1 MSASGE
7 KNGAKAGMGGAR
19 GKSELSTGQA
29 DAKAET
35 RTEDGP
41 GAEPGAAAG
50 SATGVEGGAEGK
62 DSTGGTA
69 GDGGAGAGPKPRSV
83 RLVLF
88 SLMIAVLLA
97 MLDNMIVGTAMPTI
111 VGELGG
117 LEHLSWVVTAYT
129 LTTAAS
135 TPLWGK
141 LGDMFGRKGVFL
153 TSIVLFLAGSMTS
166 GAAQTMSQLIG
177 FRALQ
182 GLGAGGLMVGA
193 MAIMGDLIAPRERGK
208 YMGMMAGVMSLAM
221 IGGPLVGGTLTDHLG
236 WRWAFYINLPL
247 GAIALAMITS
257 VLHLPKKRTKGRIDY
272 LGAALLTT
280 GITAAVLVTSWGGT
294 EYAWGSGT
302 IIGISV
308 LAVAALVAFPLV
320 ERRVAEPILPL
331 GVFRNLN
338 FSLVTVIGFLL
349 GFVMFGAMT
358 FLPLF
363 QQSVQGASATNSGLL
378 LLPVLLPMMIVSVV
392 TGRATTKTGKYRAYP
407 IIGGAL
413 IPAGLFLLAQMDVG
427 TARLTS
433 GLYMAVLGAG
443 MGFLMQLTMLIAQ
456 NSVELKDMGVASS
469 TTTLFRTIGGSFGVA
484 LMGTVFSGKVEDSM
498 KESAAAAGGQQGGG
512 SMAKLTE
519 GGAQLDA
526 DSLAKLPAKVREA
539 YEHAVASGINGVFLL
554 AGGIALIAFLA
565 AWFIKEVP
573 LKDAEAQKGQ
583 PDAGQDP
590 DAVQDISVSSA
601 EELAATDAPRG
612 AADEE
617 ATGPV
622 ADDRTSVRA

>member
-1 MSASGE
+1 MSASGATKRAE
-7 KNGAKAGMGGAR
+7 RGTGGADGKNG
-19 GKSELSTGQA
+19 SSQGQGEV
-29 DAKAET
+29 K
-35 RTEDGP
+35 
-41 GAEPGAAAG
+41 GAEPVADAAGAAG
-50 SATGVEGGAEGK
+50 SGAAQPAK
-62 DSTGGTA
+62 S
-69 GDGGAGAGPKPRSV
+69 AGAKPRSV
-83 RLVLF
+83 SFVVF

-135 TPLWGK
+135 TPIWGK

-153 TSIVLFLAGSMTS
+153 TSIVIFLAGSVTS
-166 GAAQTMSQLIG
+166 GAAQTMGQLIG

-193 MAIMGDLIAPRERGK
+193 MAIMGDLVPPRERGK

-247 GAIALAMITS
+247 GAIALALVGT
-257 VLHLPKKRTKGRIDY
+257 VLHLPKKRSEGRIDY
-272 LGAALLTT
+272 LGAVLLTI

-294 EYAWGSGT
+294 EYDWGSGT
-302 IIGISV
+302 ILGLSA
-308 LAVAALVAFPLV
+308 LAVVTLVAFPFV
-320 ERRVAEPILPL
+320 ERKVGEPLLPL
-331 GVFRNLN
+331 HVFRNGN

-349 GFVMFGAMT
+349 GFVMFGSMT

-378 LLPVLLPMMIVSVV
+378 LLPVLLPMMVVSVV
-392 TGRATTKTGKYRAYP
+392 TGRATTSTGKYRIYP
-407 IIGGAL
+407 IIGGVL
-413 IPAGLFLLAQMDVG
+413 IPIGLFLLAQMEVG
-427 TARLTS
+427 TSRLTS
-433 GLYMAVLGAG
+433 GLYMVVLGAG

-484 LMGTVFSGKVEDSM
+484 LMGTVFTRQVEDTM
-498 KESAAAAGGQQGGG
+498 RDAAAAGPESGGAAA
-512 SMAKLTE
+512 AKLTE

-526 DSLAKLPAKVREA
+526 ASLAKLPEAVRSA
-539 YEHAVASGINGVFLL
+539 YEHAVADGTHAVFLL
-554 AGGIALIAFLA
+554 SAGLAVLVFIA

-573 LKDAEAQKGQ
+573 LKDAGAQK
-583 PDAGQDP
+583 P
-590 DAVQDISVSSA
+590 A
-601 EELAATDAPRG
+601 E
-612 AADEE
+612 
-617 ATGPV
+617 
-622 ADDRTSVRA
+622 